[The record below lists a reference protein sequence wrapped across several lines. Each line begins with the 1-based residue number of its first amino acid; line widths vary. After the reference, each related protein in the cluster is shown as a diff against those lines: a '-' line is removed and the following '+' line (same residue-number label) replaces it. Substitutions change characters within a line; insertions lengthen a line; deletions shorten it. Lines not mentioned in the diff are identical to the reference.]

1 MYYYSYAKAFFSG
14 ALIFSASQALGDETY
29 IRSLNFAGSG
39 CNPVD
44 SSAELYDADA
54 NGLPEQ
60 FVVYFSNY
68 IAQQG
73 PGLTIAERRKNCNIG
88 VQLHLPFG
96 YQFSIANVRYIGYA
110 DLPYGVRG
118 RQKSTYEFPFYSNAI
133 TLQTLING
141 PYVGGY
147 QRQDN
152 LGIASV
158 VWSPCGMNAPLNIRT
173 QVALEG
179 SFYPMAFLTT
189 DQIDGRVRQVYGLTW
204 RACR

>member
-1 MYYYSYAKAFFSG
+1 MTIKILATGVAIAFGYQAYA
-14 ALIFSASQALGDETY
+14 DETY
-29 IRSLNFAGSG
+29 IMSLTFAGSG
-39 CNPVD
+39 CNPTD

-88 VQLHLPFG
+88 VQLHLPAG
-96 YQFSIANVRYIGYA
+96 YQFSVANVRYIGYA
-110 DLPYGVRG
+110 DIPRFVLGKQR
-118 RQKSTYEFPFYSNAI
+118 STYEFPFYSNAV
-133 TLQTLING
+133 TLQTTIPG
-141 PYVGGY
+141 PYTGGY
-147 QRQDN
+147 SRQDN
-152 LGIASV
+152 LGISSV

-179 SFYPMAFLTT
+179 SMYPMAMLTT
-189 DQIDGRVRQVYGLTW
+189 DQIDGRVRQIYGLTW
-204 RACR
+204 RSCH

>member
-1 MYYYSYAKAFFSG
+1 MIRKLFLGAFAVLCYQQAYA
-14 ALIFSASQALGDETY
+14 DETY
-29 IRSLNFAGSG
+29 IMSLNFAGSG
-39 CNPVD
+39 CNPAD
-44 SSAELYDADA
+44 SSADLYDVNMD
-54 NGLPEQ
+54 GLPDQ
-60 FVVYFSNY
+60 FVIYFSNY
-68 IAQQG
+68 IAMQG
-73 PGLTIAERRKNCNIG
+73 PGLTIAERRKNCNVG

-118 RQKSTYEFPFYSNAI
+118 RQKSTYEFPFYSNSV
-133 TLQTLING
+133 TLQSLIYG
-141 PYVGGY
+141 PYSGNY

-152 LGIASV
+152 LGISSV

-179 SFYPMAFLTT
+179 SMYPMASLTT
-189 DQIDGRVRQVYGLTW
+189 DQMDGRVQQVYGLTW